1 MKAQTWGDAG
11 LEHAS
16 DAEGRNRTSVTG
28 GAISPGME
36 APMTLLSEVDED
48 VEIPT
53 ASHKHASSNPLSSEG
68 LKSQKMDDD
77 PTPRPK
83 VKAAKTESSNIHQ
96 ITEVELCHN
105 DEEMLDTGLE
115 EFDLPYM
122 DEDE

>member
-53 ASHKHASSNPLSSEG
+53 ASHKHASSSPLQWRTEISEDG
-68 LKSQKMDDD
+68 
-77 PTPRPK
+77 
-83 VKAAKTESSNIHQ
+83 
-96 ITEVELCHN
+96 
-105 DEEMLDTGLE
+105 
-115 EFDLPYM
+115 
-122 DEDE
+122 